1 MRIKVDSAQNGI
13 LAARVVEAEYNIHG
27 GIMSILPLQGIRV
40 LDLSRLLPGPYLTQ
54 LMADLGAEV
63 IKVETPLAGDHAR
76 LAPPEMGLGDMY
88 GTINR
93 GKKSLALNYRNAR
106 GRVLFLELAKTADV
120 VLEGFRPT
128 IANKYGIGY
137 EDVRKVKP
145 DIVYCSLSG
154 YGQEGPYQ
162 QRAGHDFN
170 YLSIG
175 GAFALNG
182 RPGERPI
189 PYGLPV
195 ADLSGGMLAAIAI
208 LGALV
213 GRERSGRGMYLD
225 MALLDGVISWMTPL
239 AMSAYFSG
247 LEVGAGTHPLLG
259 GRAFFNIYES
269 SDGKYL
275 TLAAIEP
282 HFWGDFCKTIDR
294 PDLIERQYDPAL
306 EPEIEAIFKGK
317 TCAEWLEL
325 FADNDACVEPV
336 NSVEEMLADPQVQ
349 ARGHVRMEAGK
360 PVGMKSP
367 FVFARGERSPAP
379 KLGAD
384 TRSLLHEIGVK
395 NEEIDTLAARKIIA
409 IR

>member
-1 MRIKVDSAQNGI
+1 MVYTCDLNGI
-13 LAARVVEAEYNIHG
+13 HSTALGDDMTY
-27 GIMSILPLQGIRV
+27 LPLSGIRV

-76 LAPPEMGLGDMY
+76 LAPPEMGLGKMY
-88 GTINR
+88 EIINQN
-93 GKKSLALNYRNAR
+93 KKSLALNYRNPR
-106 GRVLFLELAKTADV
+106 GRELFLKLAGTADV

-128 IANKYGIGY
+128 IADKYGIGY
-137 EDVRKVKP
+137 EAVCAVKP

-154 YGQEGPYQ
+154 YGQTGPYQ

-170 YLSIG
+170 YLSVG

-182 RPGERPI
+182 RPGERPV
-189 PYGLPV
+189 PYGLPA

-208 LGALV
+208 LGVLV
-213 GRERSGRGMYLD
+213 GRERVGRGMYLD

-239 AMSAYFSG
+239 ALSAYFSG

-259 GRAFFNIYES
+259 GRAFFNIYET

-282 HFWGDFCKTIDR
+282 HFWGDFCKTIGR
-294 PDLIERQYDPAL
+294 EDLIERQYDPSL
-306 EPEIEAIFKGK
+306 EPEIATIFKGK
-317 TCAEWLEL
+317 TRTEWLAL
-325 FADNDACVEPV
+325 FEDNDACVEPV
-336 NSVEEMLADPQVQ
+336 NSIEEMLADPQVR

-360 PVGMKSP
+360 PVGMNSP
-367 FVFARGERSPAP
+367 FVFARGERVPAP
-379 KLGAD
+379 ALGAD
-384 TRSLLHEIGVK
+384 TRDLLQEVGLSE
-395 NEEIDTLAARKIIA
+395 EEISALAERRIVAVA
-409 IR
+409 

>member
-1 MRIKVDSAQNGI
+1 MSAQ
-13 LAARVVEAEYNIHG
+13 
-27 GIMSILPLQGIRV
+27 PLSGIRI

-76 LAPPEMGLGDMY
+76 LAPPEMGLGKMY
-88 GTINR
+88 ETINQ
-93 GKKSLALNYRNAR
+93 GKKSLALNYRNPR
-106 GRVLFLELAKTADV
+106 GRELFLKLAMTADV
-120 VLEGFRPT
+120 ILEGFRPT
-128 IANKYGIGY
+128 IADKYGIGY
-137 EDVRKVKP
+137 EAVRAVKP

-170 YLSIG
+170 YLAIG
-175 GAFALNG
+175 GAFSLNG
-182 RPGERPI
+182 LPGERPI

-213 GRERSGRGMYLD
+213 GRERSGQGMYLD

-239 AMSAYFSG
+239 ALSAYFSG
-247 LEVGAGTHPLLG
+247 LVVGAGTHPLLG
-259 GRAFFNIYES
+259 GRAFFNIYET

-282 HFWGDFCKTIDR
+282 HFWGDFCKTIGR
-294 PDLIERQYDPAL
+294 TDLIERQFDPAVSTEL
-306 EPEIEAIFKGK
+306 GTVIKQK
-317 TCAEWLEL
+317 TRAEWLAL
-325 FADNDACVEPV
+325 FASNDACVEPV
-336 NSVEEMLADPQVQ
+336 NSVEEMLADPQMQ
-349 ARGHVRMEAGK
+349 ARGYVRMENGK
-360 PVGMKSP
+360 PVGMHSP

-379 KLGAD
+379 ALGAD
-384 TRSLLHEIGVK
+384 TSALLHEIGVSD
-395 NEEIDTLAARKIIA
+395 EEICALAGRGIVA
-409 IR
+409 IN

>member
-1 MRIKVDSAQNGI
+1 
-13 LAARVVEAEYNIHG
+13 
-27 GIMSILPLQGIRV
+27 MSTLPLEGIRV

-76 LAPPEMGLGDMY
+76 LAPPEMGLGKMY
-88 GTINR
+88 ESINQ

-106 GRVLFLELAKTADV
+106 GRELFLELAKTADV

-128 IANKYGIGY
+128 VADKYGIGY
-137 EDVRKVKP
+137 EAVRAVKA

-154 YGQEGPYQ
+154 YGQDGPYQ

-170 YLSIG
+170 YLSVG

-182 RPGERPI
+182 RPGERPV

-213 GRERSGRGMYLD
+213 GRERGGQGMYLD

-239 AMSAYFSG
+239 ALSAYFSG
-247 LEVGAGTHPLLG
+247 LEVDAGTHPLLG
-259 GRAFFNIYES
+259 GRAFFNIYET

-282 HFWGDFCKTIDR
+282 HFWGDFCKTIGR
-294 PDLIERQYDPAL
+294 VDLIERQFDRTL
-306 EPEIEAIFKGK
+306 EPEVEAIFKQK
-317 TCAEWLEL
+317 TRAEWLAL

-336 NSVEEMLADPQVQ
+336 NSVEEMLSDPQVR
-349 ARGHVRMEAGK
+349 ARGHVHMEDGR
-360 PVGMKSP
+360 PVGMHSP
-367 FVFARGERSPAP
+367 FVFARTGRSPAP
-379 KLGAD
+379 ALGAD
-384 TRSLLHEIGVK
+384 SRDLLREVGVSD
-395 NEEIDTLAARKIIA
+395 EEIDSLAERKIIA
-409 IR
+409 VP

>member
-1 MRIKVDSAQNGI
+1 
-13 LAARVVEAEYNIHG
+13 
-27 GIMSILPLQGIRV
+27 MSTFPLEGIRI

-76 LAPPEMGLGDMY
+76 LAPPEMGLGKMY
-88 GTINR
+88 ETINQD
-93 GKKSLALNYRNAR
+93 KKSLALNYRNAR
-106 GRVLFLELAKTADV
+106 GRELFIELTKTADV

-128 IANKYGIGY
+128 IADKYGIGY
-137 EDVRKVKP
+137 EAVCAVKP

-170 YLSIG
+170 YLSVG

-182 RPGERPI
+182 RPGERPV

-213 GRERSGRGMYLD
+213 GRERSGQGMYLD

-239 AMSAYFSG
+239 ALSAYFSG
-247 LEVGAGTHPLLG
+247 LEVSAGTHPLLG
-259 GRAFFNIYES
+259 GRAFFNIYET

-282 HFWGDFCKTIDR
+282 HFWGDFCKTIGR
-294 PDLIERQYDPAL
+294 PDLIERQYDPEL
-306 EPEIEAIFKGK
+306 ESEMEVIFKRK
-317 TCAEWLEL
+317 TRAEWLDM

-336 NSVEEMLADPQVQ
+336 NTIEEMLTNPQVQ
-349 ARGHVRMEAGK
+349 ARGHIHMEDEK
-360 PVGMKSP
+360 PVGMRSP
-367 FVFARGERSPAP
+367 FVFARKERSPAP
-379 KLGAD
+379 ALGAD
-384 TRSLLHEIGVK
+384 THTLLKEVGISE
-395 NEEIDTLAARKIIA
+395 EEIQTLAERKIIA
-409 IR
+409 VR

>member
-1 MRIKVDSAQNGI
+1 
-13 LAARVVEAEYNIHG
+13 
-27 GIMSILPLQGIRV
+27 MSTQPLSGIRI

-63 IKVETPLAGDHAR
+63 IKVETPLAGDHVR
-76 LAPPEMGLGDMY
+76 LAPPEMGLGKMY
-88 GTINR
+88 ETINQ
-93 GKKSLALNYRNAR
+93 GKKSLALNYRNPR
-106 GRVLFLELAKTADV
+106 GRELFLKLAASADV

-128 IANKYGIGY
+128 IADKYGIGY
-137 EDVRKVKP
+137 EAVRAVKP

-154 YGQEGPYQ
+154 YGQDGPYQ

-175 GAFALNG
+175 GALSLNG

-195 ADLSGGMLAAIAI
+195 ADLGGGMLAAIAI

-213 GRERSGRGMYLD
+213 GRERSGQGMYLD

-239 AMSAYFSG
+239 ALSAYFSG

-259 GRAFFNIYES
+259 GSAFFNIYET

-282 HFWGDFCKTIDR
+282 HFWGDFCKTIGR
-294 PDLIERQYDPAL
+294 TDLIERQFDPTVSAEL
-306 EPEIEAIFKGK
+306 GAVFKQK
-317 TCAEWLEL
+317 TRAEWLTL
-325 FADNDACVEPV
+325 FANNDACVEPV

-349 ARGHVRMEAGK
+349 ARGHVHMENGK
-360 PVGMKSP
+360 PVGMYSP
-367 FVFARGERSPAP
+367 FVFARGERTPAP
-379 KLGAD
+379 ALGAD
-384 TRSLLHEIGVK
+384 TFALLREIGVSD
-395 NEEIDTLAARKIIA
+395 EEIQTLVERRVIA
-409 IR
+409 IN

>member
-1 MRIKVDSAQNGI
+1 
-13 LAARVVEAEYNIHG
+13 
-27 GIMSILPLQGIRV
+27 
-40 LDLSRLLPGPYLTQ
+40 
-54 LMADLGAEV
+54 MADLGAEV

-76 LAPPEMGLGDMY
+76 LAPPEMGLGKMY
-88 GTINR
+88 ETINQ
-93 GKKSLALNYRNAR
+93 GKKSLALNYRNPR
-106 GRVLFLELAKTADV
+106 GRELFLELATSADV

-128 IANKYGIGY
+128 IADKYGIGY
-137 EDVRKVKP
+137 EAVRAVKP

-154 YGQEGPYQ
+154 YGQGGPYQ

-175 GAFALNG
+175 GALSLNG

-213 GRERSGRGMYLD
+213 GRERGGQGLYLD

-239 AMSAYFSG
+239 ALSAYFSG
-247 LEVGAGTHPLLG
+247 LVVGAGTHPLLG
-259 GRAFFNIYES
+259 GRAFFNIYET

-282 HFWGDFCKTIDR
+282 HFWGDFCKTIGR
-294 PDLIERQYDPAL
+294 TDLIERQFDPAVSAEL
-306 EPEIEAIFKGK
+306 GIVFKHK
-317 TCAEWLEL
+317 TRAEWLAL
-325 FADNDACVEPV
+325 FASNDACVEPI

-349 ARGHVRMEAGK
+349 ARGYVCMENGK
-360 PVGMKSP
+360 PVGMHSP

-379 KLGAD
+379 ALGAD
-384 TRSLLHEIGVK
+384 TSALLREIGVSD
-395 NEEIDTLAARKIIA
+395 EEIQVLAGRGIIA
-409 IR
+409 IN

>member
-1 MRIKVDSAQNGI
+1 MTNLPLNGI
-13 LAARVVEAEYNIHG
+13 RI
-27 GIMSILPLQGIRV
+27 

-76 LAPPEMGLGDMY
+76 LAPPEMGLGNMY
-88 GTINR
+88 ESINQ

-106 GRVLFLELAKTADV
+106 GRELLIELAKTADV
-120 VLEGFRPT
+120 ILEGFRPKV
-128 IANKYGIGY
+128 ADKYGVGY
-137 EDVRKVKP
+137 ESIRAVKP

-175 GAFALNG
+175 GAFSLNG
-182 RPGERPI
+182 RTGEMPV

-195 ADLSGGMLAAIAI
+195 ADLSGGMLAAIGI
-208 LGALV
+208 LSALV
-213 GRERSGRGMYLD
+213 GRERGGHGMYLD

-239 AMSAYFSG
+239 ALSAFFSG

-259 GRAFFNIYES
+259 GQAFFNIYET

-282 HFWGDFCKTIDR
+282 HFWGDFCKTIGR
-294 PDLIERQYDPAL
+294 VDLIERQYDRTLSPEL
-306 EPEIEAIFKGK
+306 ETIFKGK
-317 TCAEWLEL
+317 TRDEWLAL
-325 FADNDACVEPV
+325 FAENDACVEPV
-336 NSVEEMLADPQVQ
+336 NSIEEMLADPQIQ
-349 ARGHVRMEAGK
+349 ARGYVQMEAGK
-360 PVGMKSP
+360 PVGMASP
-367 FVFARGERSPAP
+367 FVFARKERSPAP
-379 KLGAD
+379 ALGAD
-384 TRSLLHEIGVK
+384 TRALLNEIGVDD
-395 NEEIDTLAARKIIA
+395 EEIDALLARKIIA
-409 IR
+409 V